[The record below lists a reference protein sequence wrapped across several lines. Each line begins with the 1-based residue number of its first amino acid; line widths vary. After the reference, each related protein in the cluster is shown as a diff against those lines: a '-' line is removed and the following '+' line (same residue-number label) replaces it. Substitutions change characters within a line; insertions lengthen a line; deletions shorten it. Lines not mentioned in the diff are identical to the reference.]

1 MKNNIILEYIKR
13 ESLKIKNDC
22 EKRRGYII
30 ENINQLEQQERLYK
44 ERLEEVTKE
53 LDEERKNLAIIKIQ
67 EYGANK
73 VLEVDNSLISN
84 VIKKYDK
91 VTVIANLPDQGEAE
105 EAREKYI
112 GKEGVVVGIDEQYS
126 FPYNIEFYNKDGE
139 LEGCDWLWKREELEF
154 TKGEW

>member
-1 MKNNIILEYIKR
+1 MKNNIILEHIKR

-30 ENINQLEQQERLYK
+30 ENINQLEQQERLYR

-53 LDEERKNLAIIKIQ
+53 LDEERKKLAIMKIQ

-73 VLEVDNSLISN
+73 VLEVDNNLVSN

-91 VTVIANLPDQGEAE
+91 VKVIKNLPENGEVELVRNNYIGEVATVIS
-105 EAREKYI
+105 
-112 GKEGVVVGIDEQYS
+112 IDENWDYPYELS
-126 FPYNIEFYNKDGE
+126 FNDKD
-139 LEGCDWLWKREELEF
+139 LANDYLWKREELEL